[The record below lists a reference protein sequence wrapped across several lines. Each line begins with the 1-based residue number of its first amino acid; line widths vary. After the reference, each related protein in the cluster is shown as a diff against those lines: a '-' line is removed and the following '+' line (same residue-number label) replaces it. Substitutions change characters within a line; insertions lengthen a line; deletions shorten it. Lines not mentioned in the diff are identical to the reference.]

1 MKKAIFILIV
11 LFMAAQTG
19 FSQTST
25 TSTAKPA
32 PETKVLIKTSM
43 GNITVKLYN
52 DTPIHRDNFIKL
64 VKSGWYNGST
74 FHRVIPKFMIQG
86 GANKDG
92 KDDPGYTLPAEFNP
106 AHFHKKGALAA
117 ARQGDD
123 VNPMKKSSGC
133 QFYLVEGSV
142 LSNATLDSYE
152 KRYGVK
158 YSAEQRQAY
167 TTVGGAPW
175 LDGSYTV
182 FGEVVSGLDVIGK
195 IAAVPRDAAD
205 KPNTP
210 VTMTMEIIQ

>member
-1 MKKAIFILIV
+1 MKNAIFILIV
-11 LFMAAQTG
+11 IFMAAQTG
-19 FSQTST
+19 FSQTTS

-142 LSNATLDSYE
+142 LSSATLDSYE

-175 LDGSYTV
+175 LDGGYTV
-182 FGEVVSGLDVIGK
+182 FGEVISGLDVIGK